1 MRGDDGRGVSPAT
14 IWAALGAVYVIWGTT
29 YLAIRVVNETLP
41 PLLSAS
47 VRFLVAGSLL
57 YAWTVRRGDREGDRP
72 TRVQWRS
79 AAIVAVLLMLGG
91 NGGVVLAEKTIP
103 SGVAAL
109 LVALVPLWMALLDR
123 MFFGGH
129 LRGRAVVGLVAG
141 FGGAALLLGSE
152 ASGDVDVVGMLFVVG
167 ASLSWAIGSLYS
179 RKAPLPK
186 RPFVGMGMEML
197 VGGIAL
203 GVAGA
208 LTGELGQVHVSEFSR
223 ASLLGLL
230 YLIVF
235 GSWVA
240 FTAYLW
246 LLRVAR
252 TSLVS
257 TYAYVNPV
265 VAVFLGWLILD
276 EQVGLR
282 TLVAGGVIVA
292 SVALI
297 ISAGG
302 ARREDDAELE
312 RLEDGGAGV
321 EGDLAL
327 ERVGDAEQEGLAQ
340 DRRGQLQTDG

>member
-57 YAWTVRRGDREGDRP
+57 YAWTIRRGDREGDRP

-203 GVAGA
+203 AVVGIA
-208 LTGELGQVHVSEFSR
+208 TGELGQVHVSRFSR
-223 ASLLGLL
+223 ASLIGLL

-235 GSWVA
+235 GSWIG

-265 VAVFLGWLILD
+265 VAVFLGWLFLD

-292 SVALI
+292 SVAII

-312 RLEDGGAGV
+312 RPEDAGTGV

-327 ERVGDAEQEGLAQ
+327 ERVGDAQQEGLAE
-340 DRRGQLQTDG
+340 DRRGQLQADG